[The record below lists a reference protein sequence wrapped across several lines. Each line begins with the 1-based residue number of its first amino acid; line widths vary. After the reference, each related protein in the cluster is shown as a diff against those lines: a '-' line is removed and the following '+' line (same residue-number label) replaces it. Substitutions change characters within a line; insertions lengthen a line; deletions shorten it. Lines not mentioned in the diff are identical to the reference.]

1 MELFK
6 ERCREVTKLFEKFT
20 KSVGLCLDY
29 SSRSVI
35 EYANKGESEIVNDL
49 ARRTHE
55 AESRADK
62 YRRDIIDRLIKGAFL
77 PETRRDLMNLVE
89 NIDNVADEAE
99 EVLDN
104 LLFVGA
110 DISMLDK
117 EGIRSMF
124 DLLEKQF
131 AVLKESVQFL
141 FKDIFQAAG
150 KTITLQRIEAE
161 IDKKEEAI
169 MRKVKAEEQDL
180 ATKMFCQKTVKA
192 IADIGDVIENAGDDI
207 AVIVAVKDV
216 FGGE

>member
-1 MELFK
+1 
-6 ERCREVTKLFEKFT
+6 
-20 KSVGLCLDY
+20 
-29 SSRSVI
+29 
-35 EYANKGESEIVNDL
+35 
-49 ARRTHE
+49 
-55 AESRADK
+55 
-62 YRRDIIDRLIKGAFL
+62 
-77 PETRRDLMNLVE
+77 MNLVE

-110 DISMLDK
+110 DVSMLDK

-124 DLLEKQF
+124 DLLEEQF

-141 FKDIFQAAG
+141 FEDIFQAAG

-169 MRKVKAEEQDL
+169 MRKLKAEEQDL

>member
-6 ERCREVTKLFEKFT
+6 ERCREVTELFEKFT

-29 SSRSVI
+29 SSQSVL
-35 EYANKGESEIVNDL
+35 EYVNKGESEIVNDL

-77 PETRRDLMNLVE
+77 PETRRGLMNLVE

-110 DISMLDK
+110 DVSMLDK

-124 DLLEKQF
+124 DLLEEQF

-141 FKDIFQAAG
+141 FEDIFQAAG

-169 MRKVKAEEQDL
+169 MRKLKAEEQDL